1 MQTPSTTNIKQFS
14 TGSIYKGFKTS
25 LVDKITSPK
34 FIVIIILIGV
44 FVSLALFVYNK
55 YVAPRL
61 NPDFVPNKE
70 FINKEHEDGIDT
82 ATLYYF
88 KADWC
93 PISKKTD
100 PIITEL
106 ENFYRQNAIKNV
118 DFNFSTINGETSE
131 TEMGA
136 FEAKYSVK
144 IDGYPSIFLVKNDKI
159 IEYNAKP
166 DLNTLKEFINTAL

>member
-1 MQTPSTTNIKQFS
+1 MANIPSPTMTTRMSYI
-14 TGSIYKGFKTS
+14 TGMKTS
-25 LVDKITSPK
+25 LMNKITSPK
-34 FIVIIILIGV
+34 FIIIIVLIGI

-70 FINKEHEDGIDT
+70 FIDTEKHDSIDNGI
-82 ATLYYF
+82 LYYF

-93 PISKKTD
+93 PICKKVD

-106 ENFYRQNAIKNV
+106 EKFYKQNPIENV
-118 DFNFSTINGETSE
+118 DFKVLIINGETEE
-131 TEMGA
+131 TEMEK
-136 FEAKYSVK
+136 FEKSYEVR
-144 IDGYPSIFLVKNDKI
+144 IDGYPSIYLVKNDKI

-166 DLNTLKEFINTAL
+166 DLATLKEFTNTAL

>member
-1 MQTPSTTNIKQFS
+1 MANIPPPTTTTRMSYI
-14 TGSIYKGFKTS
+14 TGLRSS
-25 LVDKITSPK
+25 LMNKITSPK
-34 FIVIIILIGV
+34 FLIIIVLIGI

-70 FINKEHEDGIDT
+70 FIDTEKHDGIDN
-82 ATLYYF
+82 AILYYF
-88 KADWC
+88 RADWC

-106 ENFYRQNAIKNV
+106 ENFYKQNPIENV
-118 DFNFSTINGETSE
+118 EFKVLIINGEEEE
-131 TEMGA
+131 TEMEK
-136 FEAKYSVK
+136 FEKNYDVR
-144 IDGYPSIFLVKNDKI
+144 IDGYPSIYLVKSDKI

-166 DLNTLKEFINTAL
+166 DLDTLKEFINTAL